1 MWLWMLNYIQLETLK
16 TIDEH
21 GTLEGAARALRVS
34 SFAVSQRIRQLEK
47 ALGVKLL
54 ERAPTRVSEV
64 GKILCDHLNQ
74 VISLEN
80 EILNE
85 TQNDRYKR
93 DNRPSYKIALPE
105 DIATGS
111 FTEIIKQLKQD
122 NDPSKFDITICH
134 PEKSNSLMQSGDV
147 AAAISIR
154 KMPIHGFKAYSLKE
168 ITYLAIASP
177 QFIDTHFPD
186 GVTENSILE
195 APCLI
200 EGLNIKWAEEVTG
213 KYCKLTFYKS
223 ALEGSSEYPLLE
235 SKAWSLLPFDEAK
248 PYLDDGTLVEIKKDA
263 HLTHQLYWHI
273 SSAMLEQM
281 KTITDKIRLILG

>member
-1 MWLWMLNYIQLETLK
+1 MLNYIQLETLK

-21 GTLEGAARALRVS
+21 GTIEGAARALRVS

-47 ALGVKLL
+47 SLGVKLL

-64 GKILCDHLNQ
+64 GRILCEHLNQ
-74 VISLEN
+74 ALSLQN
-80 EILNE
+80 ETLNE
-85 TQNDRYKR
+85 PQDDQRIEQ

-122 NDPSKFDITICH
+122 NDPSRFDITICH
-134 PEKSNSLMQSGDV
+134 PEKSSSLMQSGDV

-154 KMPIHGFKAYSLKE
+154 KTPIHGFKSYSLKE
-168 ITYLAIASP
+168 LTYLAVASP
-177 QFIDTHFPD
+177 QFIAIHFPD
-186 GVTENSILE
+186 GVTEKSILA

-200 EGLNIKWAEEVTG
+200 EGLNIKWAEQVTG
-213 KYCKLTFYKS
+213 KYCKLPFYKS
-223 ALEGSSEYPLLE
+223 TSESLSEYPLLE
-235 SKAWSLLPFDEAK
+235 SKAWSLLPLDEAK
-248 PYLDDGTLVEIKKDA
+248 PYLDDGSLIEIKKDA
-263 HLTHQLYWHI
+263 QLRHQLYWHI

-281 KTITDKIRLILG
+281 KTITDKIRLVLG